1 MLIYKDC
8 NCNAF
13 WCAQVLGGNYCT
25 LLGLQ
30 LFQFLHSAVK
40 PIEFCSCNFQAP
52 AFWFSTNAEYCLLPL
67 VCFFAFLSNGSII
80 GSCLAWSSSLSS
92 ESSNRVSSF
101 IGAGKETHRF
111 AHNVRIVDRP
121 RTALPE
127 MSFLLAFSTTDSDKL
142 FGLYKPGESNAKAF
156 LVIFFSSNCPFSCKV
171 K

>member
-92 ESSNRVSSF
+92 ESSKSF
-101 IGAGKETHRF
+101 FFHWCRQRNT
-111 AHNVRIVDRP
+111 
-121 RTALPE
+121 
-127 MSFLLAFSTTDSDKL
+127 SFCSQC
-142 FGLYKPGESNAKAF
+142 
-156 LVIFFSSNCPFSCKV
+156 SNCRPTTYSFTRDVISIGLLDN
-171 K
+171 